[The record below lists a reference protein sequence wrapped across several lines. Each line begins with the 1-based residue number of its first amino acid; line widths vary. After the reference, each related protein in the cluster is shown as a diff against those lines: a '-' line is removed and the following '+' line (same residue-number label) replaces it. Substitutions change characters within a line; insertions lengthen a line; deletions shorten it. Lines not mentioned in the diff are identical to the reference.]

1 MDFRQGLRARLVA
14 NSGVAAIVVNRVY
27 WMDRPQNSTLSAI
40 SLQVISDPRPSHL
53 KGPDG
58 ARSTRVQCDC
68 WSATYQGAVALAKA
82 AITALEGPATIS
94 GKTFGSTLVDAQR
107 DLGETSA
114 GGAFIHRQSVDF
126 IIWHVG
132 D

>member
-1 MDFRQGLRARLVA
+1 MDFRSALRARLVA
-14 NSGVAAIVVNRVY
+14 NSGVAAIVSTRVY
-27 WMDRPQNSTLSAI
+27 WMERPQNSTLSAI

-58 ARSTRVQCDC
+58 ARASRVQCDC
-68 WSATYQGAVALAKA
+68 WSATYQGAVSLAKA
-82 AITALEGPATIS
+82 AIAALEGPAIMA
-94 GKTFGSTLVDAQR
+94 GKKFGSTLVDAQR
-107 DLGETSA
+107 DLGETVT
-114 GGAFIHRQSVDF
+114 GGTFIHRQSVDF

>member
-1 MDFRQGLRARLVA
+1 MDFRHGIRTRLA
-14 NSGVAAIVVNRVY
+14 NNIGVAAIVASRIY
-27 WMDRPQNSTLSAI
+27 WVDRPQNSNLSAI

-58 ARSTRVQCDC
+58 ARATRVQCDC
-68 WSATYQGAVALAKA
+68 WGATYQGAVALAEA
-82 AITALEGPATIS
+82 AIAALEGPADVA
-94 GKTFGSTLVDAQR
+94 GKKFGSTLVDAQR
-107 DLGETSA
+107 ELGETIAS
-114 GGAFIHRQSVDF
+114 GTFIHRQSVDF